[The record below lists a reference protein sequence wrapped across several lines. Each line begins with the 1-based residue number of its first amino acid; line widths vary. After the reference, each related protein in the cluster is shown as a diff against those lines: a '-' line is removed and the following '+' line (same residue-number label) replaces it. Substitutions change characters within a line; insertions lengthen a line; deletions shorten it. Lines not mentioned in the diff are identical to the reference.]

1 MKRNFS
7 VSRYSCL
14 AIAAILLLS
23 LGLYQLWGV
32 WPSLVVTSIQWQ
44 REVNAQLADLLYDAK
59 NSPVAVGSYLVGFSF
74 LYGMLHSLGPGHGKV
89 IVTTYLATHP
99 TKVKMSL
106 VLTVISAL
114 VQAIVAILLVSVLLW
129 GFHASMREVNQ
140 KAMWLISTSYAFVT
154 VLGALICWKAVKQT
168 YQLVKISKPKFTRF
182 VPLNSEDR
190 VSYDQCSA
198 NSSLERLTGLPLIQ
212 PQKKCHSHSQECGC
226 GHQHVVDASAL
237 NNADTWREYIGIV
250 ATIGIRPCTGAI
262 MVLLFANVVG
272 LYWMGVLSAIVMAA
286 GTAFTTSMIAILTLT
301 GKHIVRRYLKGDSGN
316 RFINIKVAGS
326 SLQFLAGVF
335 LVIIGLILFSGQD
348 YGMSPVFT
356 LLG

>member
-1 MKRNFS
+1 MKKSRS
-7 VSRYSCL
+7 SSRYYCL
-14 AIAAILLLS
+14 AIIAISLLS
-23 LGLYQLWGV
+23 FGLYQLWV
-32 WPSLVVTSIQWQ
+32 MWPSLVVTSIQWQ

-59 NSPVAVGSYLVGFSF
+59 NNPIVVGSYLVGFSF
-74 LYGMLHSLGPGHGKV
+74 IYGMLHSLGPGHGKV

-106 VLTVISAL
+106 ILTVVSAL
-114 VQAIVAILLVSVLLW
+114 VQAIVAIALVSVLVW

-140 KAMWLISTSYAFVT
+140 KAMWLVSMSYAFVA
-154 VLGALICWKAVKQT
+154 VLGALICWKAVKQV
-168 YQLVKISKPKFTRF
+168 YQLVKTSKPRFTRL
-182 VPLNSEDR
+182 VPLSSELGG
-190 VSYDQCSA
+190 
-198 NSSLERLTGLPLIQ
+198 NSSQYATSYNSERLTGLSLIQ
-212 PQKKCHSHSQECGC
+212 PQQKLHFHSQECGC
-226 GHQHVVDASAL
+226 GHQHVVEASTL

-301 GKHIVRRYLKGDSGN
+301 GKHFVRRYLKDDSGN

-335 LVIIGLILFSGQD
+335 LVLIGLILFSGQD

-356 LLG
+356 LVR